1 MTRAGLQWS
10 PGWSPGGSSRSRALL
25 TGVVFW
31 TALGLLSFSYRQ
43 LDTVVRGHAEPF
55 QIRLIEELTG
65 TWGAGLLALVVARVV
80 RGLRG
85 RGLLRLWHVPA
96 LLLYSAAHTSWN
108 WLTRSLLFPLA
119 GLGAY
124 DYGTMSWRY
133 VMELGNDILGYGVIA
148 LAVTYFDQQREKQQQ
163 ALRLLT
169 LEAEISHARMAS
181 LEARL
186 QPHFL
191 FNALNTISGVMY
203 EDVAVA
209 DRMLHRLSRLLRR
222 TLDQPTGLVTLREE
236 IETLSLW
243 TSIMTARFGDRLQ
256 VTHAID
262 DAVLEAR
269 VPSLLLQPLVEN
281 AVQHGLRG
289 AAGDGDDAALRV
301 QVTARRMGNTPQADD
316 VLLCVTDNGVGWQGR
331 ETEALES
338 GVGLST
344 TRRRLHTQY
353 GAAATLTLAAAPD
366 GGAQVCLRLPLVTS
380 DAH

>member
-1 MTRAGLQWS
+1 MQTAPRWTPPAM
-10 PGWSPGGSSRSRALL
+10 SRWRTLL
-25 TGVVFW
+25 TGFAFW
-31 TALGLLSFSYRQ
+31 TALGLLSFSYRH
-43 LDTVVRGHAEPF
+43 LDTVVRGNPEPF

-65 TWGAGLLALVVARVV
+65 TWGAGLLAILVARVV
-80 RGLRG
+80 RRLRG
-85 RGLLRLWHVPA
+85 RGVQLLWHAPA

-108 WLTRSLLFPLA
+108 WLTRTLLFPLA

-133 VMELGNDILGYGVIA
+133 LMELGNDVLGYGVIA
-148 LAVTYFDQQREKQQQ
+148 LAVTYLDQQREKQQQ

-169 LEAEISHARMAS
+169 LETEVSQARLAS

-203 EDVAVA
+203 EDVAMA

-222 TLDQPTGLVTLREE
+222 TLDNQVHDQHGGLVTLQDEL
-236 IETLSLW
+236 ETLALW

-256 VTHAID
+256 VTHAVE
-262 DAVLEAR
+262 DAAMTAR

-281 AVQHGLRG
+281 AVQHGLG
-289 AAGDGDDAALRV
+289 EAAAGQDETPLRV
-301 QVTARRMGNTPQADD
+301 KVTARVTHDHAQHT
-316 VLLCVTDNGVGWQGR
+316 VLELCVRDNGVGWRGR
-331 ETEALES
+331 EAEAFES

-344 TRRRLHTQY
+344 TRRRLDAQY
-353 GAAATLTLAAAPD
+353 GAAASLALGVAD
-366 GGAQVCLRLPLVTS
+366 GGGAQVCVRLPL
-380 DAH
+380 DAAHAR

>member
-1 MTRAGLQWS
+1 MGHEDTRWS
-10 PGWSPGGSSRSRALL
+10 DALSTRWRALL
-25 TGVVFW
+25 TGFVFW
-31 TALGLLSFSYRQ
+31 TALGLLSFSYRH
-43 LDTVVRGHAEPF
+43 LDTIVRGHAEPF

-80 RGLRG
+80 RRLRG
-85 RGLLRLWHVPA
+85 RGALRLWHAPA
-96 LLLYSAAHTSWN
+96 LLLYSAIHTSWN
-108 WLTRSLLFPLA
+108 WLTRTLLFPLA

-133 VMELGNDILGYGVIA
+133 LMELGNDVLGYGVIA
-148 LAVTYFDQQREKQQQ
+148 LAVTYLDQQREKQQQ
-163 ALRLLT
+163 ALRMLA
-169 LEAEISHARMAS
+169 LEAEVSEARMAS

-209 DRMLHRLSRLLRR
+209 DRMLHRLASLLRR

-236 IETLSLW
+236 LETLSLW

-256 VTHAID
+256 VTHTID
-262 DAVLEAR
+262 DSVLQAR

-281 AVQHGLRG
+281 AVQHGLAG
-289 AAGDGDDAALRV
+289 ATKGADDLPFRV
-301 QVTARRMGNTPQADD
+301 QITAARCRLTSQTDGVAI
-316 VLLCVTDNGVGWQGR
+316 CVTDNGVGWQGR
-331 ETEALES
+331 ESLVFES

-353 GAAATLTLAAAPD
+353 GDAATLVLATAPD
-366 GGAQVCLRLPLVTS
+366 GGAQVCLRLPLEEANVG
-380 DAH
+380 

>member
-1 MTRAGLQWS
+1 MS
-10 PGWSPGGSSRSRALL
+10 PRWRALL
-25 TGVVFW
+25 TGFAFW
-31 TALGLLSFSYRQ
+31 TALGLLSFSYHH
-43 LDTVVRGHAEPF
+43 LDTIVRGHAEPF

-65 TWGAGLLALVVARVV
+65 TWGAGLLAILVARVV
-80 RGLRG
+80 RRLRG
-85 RGLLRLWHVPA
+85 RGALRLWHAPA

-108 WLTRSLLFPLA
+108 WLTRTLLFPLA

-133 VMELGNDILGYGVIA
+133 LMELGNDVLGYGVIA
-148 LAVTYFDQQREKQQQ
+148 LAVTYLDQQREKQQQ

-169 LEAEISHARMAS
+169 LEAEVSEARMAS

-209 DRMLHRLSRLLRR
+209 DRMLHRLSSLLRR
-222 TLDQPTGLVTLREE
+222 TLDQPAGLVTLREE
-236 IETLSLW
+236 LETLSLW

-256 VTHAID
+256 VTHD
-262 DAVLEAR
+262 VDESVLEAR
-269 VPSLLLQPLVEN
+269 VPPLLLQPLVEN
-281 AVQHGLRG
+281 AVQHGLGG
-289 AAGDGDDAALRV
+289 AAKEPDDPPLRVLVSATRCYLDSQGDGM
-301 QVTARRMGNTPQADD
+301 Q
-316 VLLCVTDNGVGWQGR
+316 LCVTDNGVGWQGR
-331 ETEALES
+331 ETLALES

-353 GAAATLTLAAAPD
+353 GNAATLVLATAPD
-366 GGAQVCLRLPLVTS
+366 GGAQVCLRLPLE
-380 DAH
+380 DGNAG

>member
-1 MTRAGLQWS
+1 MGQGRTPWSEALSTRW
-10 PGWSPGGSSRSRALL
+10 RALL

-31 TALGLLSFSYRQ
+31 TALGLLSFSYRH
-43 LDTVVRGHAEPF
+43 LDTIVRGHAEPF

-80 RGLRG
+80 RRLRG
-85 RGLLRLWHVPA
+85 RGLLRLWHAPA
-96 LLLYSAAHTSWN
+96 LLLYSATHTSWN
-108 WLTRSLLFPLA
+108 WLTRTLLFPLA

-133 VMELGNDILGYGVIA
+133 LMELGNDVLGYGVIA
-148 LAVTYFDQQREKQQQ
+148 LAVTYLDQQREKQQQ
-163 ALRLLT
+163 ALRMLA
-169 LEAEISHARMAS
+169 LEAEISEARMAS

-209 DRMLHRLSRLLRR
+209 DRMLHRLSSLLRR
-222 TLDQPTGLVTLREE
+222 TLDQPAGLVTLREE
-236 IETLSLW
+236 LETLSLW

-262 DAVLEAR
+262 DSVLQAR
-269 VPSLLLQPLVEN
+269 VPPLLLQPLVEN
-281 AVQHGLRG
+281 AVQHGLGG
-289 AAGDGDDAALRV
+289 AAEGANDLPFRVRITAARCVLTSQSDGV
-301 QVTARRMGNTPQADD
+301 E
-316 VLLCVTDNGVGWQGR
+316 LCVTDNGVGWQGR
-331 ETEALES
+331 ETLALES

-353 GAAATLTLAAAPD
+353 GDAAVLKLATAPG
-366 GGAQVCLRLPLVTS
+366 GGAQVCLQLPLEEANVG
-380 DAH
+380 